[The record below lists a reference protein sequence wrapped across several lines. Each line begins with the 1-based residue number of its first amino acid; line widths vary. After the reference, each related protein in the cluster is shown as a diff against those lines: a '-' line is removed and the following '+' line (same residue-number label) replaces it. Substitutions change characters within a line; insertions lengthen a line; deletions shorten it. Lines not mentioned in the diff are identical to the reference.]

1 MKNVRET
8 IAVIF
13 QRFMKNV
20 KRKDCGDIPAISEE
34 C

>member
-1 MKNVRET
+1 MLRENT
-8 IAVIF
+8 AVIF

-20 KRKDCGDIPAISEE
+20 KRKDCGDIPAIHEE